1 MNTKV
6 RENVMPY
13 MEKIKLN
20 PMAEAVRKAYRAGQ
34 EDEQLEPHVRVD
46 SSGKPIG
53 MVKDGDYV
61 IFYDIRGEREVQITS
76 AFTETGFDPFPVPEM
91 NVSFVTMIEY
101 DPNLDASVAFPPQG
115 AVEGTLSEVV
125 SKAGMKQVKICESE
139 KAVHVCFFLNGK
151 RHDTFHN
158 EKRVIIES
166 PRDVPTFDLKPEM
179 SAVRVVEA
187 TLREI
192 RDRNNDLII
201 VNFANVDVVGHTE
214 DREPILKAVN
224 VVDKSI
230 GRTVEEAL
238 KEEMIVLVTADH
250 GTVEKWYY
258 PDGTID
264 TGHTDSPV
272 PFIVI
277 SNYLEDKDFTI
288 PEGKSLTSVAPTVLE
303 IIGLEYPSEMV
314 SKSLLNKEDLYK
326 LTGGIKRNRVLLVI
340 ADGWGYNKK
349 SEGNVIAKAETPVMD
364 RLFGKYP
371 STTLIAAGEVVGLPA
386 GTVGNSEAGHMH
398 IGAGRVIYSDRMR
411 INRSLEDGTFDKNKV
426 FLEAIRGAKQDGT
439 RLHLYGIV
447 SFYSSHGSVEHLEAL
462 IDLASKENVP
472 ELYIHSLLGR
482 RGEKPESGAL
492 YINRIEKK
500 CQEAGLGKVVTITG
514 RYWALDREQNW
525 DRVEKAYRAMVF
537 GEGTPVLDE

>member
-1 MNTKV
+1 
-6 RENVMPY
+6 MPHT
-13 MEKIKLN
+13 EKNKLN

-61 IFYDIRGEREVQITS
+61 IFYDIRGEREVQITRS
-76 AFTETGFDPFPVPEM
+76 FTETGFDIFPVPEM
-91 NVSFVTMIEY
+91 NVHFVTMIEY
-101 DPNLDASVAFPPQG
+101 DPSLDTRVAFPPQG

-151 RHDTFHN
+151 RHDTFKN
-158 EKRVIIES
+158 EKRVVIES

-179 SAVRVVEA
+179 SADQVVEV
-187 TLREI
+187 TLSEI
-192 RDRNNDLII
+192 RDQNNDLII

-214 DREPILKAVN
+214 DREPILKAVS
-224 VVDKSI
+224 VVDNSI

-288 PEGKSLTSVAPTVLE
+288 PQGKGLIDVAPTVLE
-303 IIGLEYPSEMV
+303 ILGLEYPAGMV
-314 SKSLLNKEDLYK
+314 SKSLINKEALYK
-326 LTGGIKRNRVLLVI
+326 LTGGRKRNRVLLII
-340 ADGWGYNKK
+340 ADGWGYNKNSK
-349 SEGNVIAKAETPVMD
+349 GNLIAEADTPVMD
-364 RLFGKYP
+364 RLLGKYP
-371 STTLIAAGEVVGLPA
+371 STTLIAAGEAVGLPV

-398 IGAGRVIYSDRMR
+398 MGAGRVIYSDRMR
-411 INRSLEDGTFDKNKV
+411 INRSLEDGTFYKNKA
-426 FLEAIRGAKQDGT
+426 FLEAIHGAERDGT

-462 IDLASKENVP
+462 IDLVSQENVP

-482 RGEKPESGAL
+482 RGERPESGAL
-492 YINRIEKK
+492 YIDRVERK
-500 CQEAGLGKVVTITG
+500 CNEVGLGKLVTVTG

-525 DRVEKAYRAMVF
+525 DRVEKAYRAMVY
-537 GEGTPVLDE
+537 GDGTPVLDE